1 MSSLKQQTFSG
12 VFWSAI
18 ERFSVQGIQFILSF
32 VIARQLLPSD
42 YGLIAMLSI
51 FMAIAQNFVDSGFS
65 NALIQK
71 QNRTNVDY
79 STVFYF
85 NIAVG
90 ILMYLILVFLSPAI
104 ASFYNQPIL
113 KDIIIWVGLNLVI
126 NSLATVQRAI
136 LTIQLDFR
144 RQAFVSLTAVIISG
158 CVAIYM
164 AINGYG
170 VWTLVVQGLLNS
182 SITVILLWV
191 TSQWYPLFVFSC
203 SSFKELFSFGS
214 KLLLGGLLHTIY
226 TNLYTLI
233 IGKIFPIRELGLY
246 SKASSLSQYPSTNIT
261 GILNRVLYPVLCR
274 LQEDNDALTEKF
286 YLFIRLT
293 SFLVFPMMIGLAV
306 LSEPFILL
314 VLTDKWTDAVPYI
327 RILCFAYMW
336 DPIMRMS
343 WNLLNAKHR
352 SDYSLKAE
360 IIKKITAVTIL
371 FLTIPFGI
379 KTMCLGLVLYALSD
393 LCIILQFTKKILP
406 SVTLKNHMRN
416 LYPIFFQSLLM
427 GLGVYLF
434 IQVFLNPWIQLFG
447 GLGVGII
454 LYLLLSTFMTR
465 NEFKYIYQLIKRK

>member
-164 AINGYG
+164 AINGYR

-191 TSQWYPLFVFSC
+191 TSHWHPLFVFSC

-379 KTMCLGLVLYALSD
+379 KMMCLGLVLYALSD

-406 SVTLKNHMRN
+406 RVTLKNHLKN
-416 LYPIFFQSLLM
+416 LFPIFSQSLLM
-427 GLGVYLF
+427 GLGLYLF
-434 IQVFLNPWIQLFG
+434 IQVFLNPWIQLLG
-447 GLGVGII
+447 GLGVGIT

>member
-90 ILMYLILVFLSPAI
+90 ILMYLILVLLSPAI

-191 TSQWYPLFVFSC
+191 TSHWHPLFVFSC

-246 SKASSLSQYPSTNIT
+246 SKASSISQYPSTNIT
-261 GILNRVLYPVLCR
+261 GILNRVLYPILCR
-274 LQEDNDALTEKF
+274 LQDDNDVLTEKF
-286 YLFIRLT
+286 YIFIRLT
-293 SFLVFPMMIGLAV
+293 SFLVFPMMTGLAV

-379 KTMCLGLVLYALSD
+379 KAMCWGLVLYALFD

-406 SVTLKNHMRN
+406 NVTLKNHMRN
-416 LYPIFFQSLLM
+416 LYPIFSQSLLM
-427 GLGVYLF
+427 GLGLYLF
-434 IQVFLNPWIQLFG
+434 IQVSLNPWIQLLG
-447 GLGVGII
+447 GLGVGIT